1 MFEQFVTTYGLEIL
15 ALLLCAMAGTLGLW
29 LKKTVKPFLND
40 ETKVTIARLTVQYVE
55 QVWKTIHGPE
65 KLSKA
70 LEVASVLLKKKG
82 IDFDAEEMTI
92 MIEAAVAEFNEAFRK
107 PVESENADSTYR
119 VPETVE

>member
-15 ALLLCAMAGTLGLW
+15 ALLLFAMAGTLGLW
-29 LKKTVKPFLND
+29 LKKTVKPILD
-40 ETKVTIARLTVQYVE
+40 DGTKADIARLTVQYVE

-65 KLSKA
+65 KLAKA

-82 IDFDAEEMTI
+82 IDFDAEEMTV

-107 PVESENADSTYR
+107 PVESENAGSTYR